1 MILWLTKNIFKK
13 NLIDLILKITFG
25 SKKKLKIPPPI
36 LVIILITSIY
46 FSSDKLDLISIPYR
60 TFFSILILS
69 IGILVILNP
78 VVKFIKSKTT
88 VNPVEFKNVEKLVT
102 SGIYKYSRNP
112 MYLGM
117 IMIIISTTVYYLNFY
132 SLLTPFI
139 FYFWIN
145 RFQIKR
151 EEVFLEEKFGQEY
164 LSYKTKTRRWI

>member
-1 MILWLTKNIFKK
+1 MVDKNYFKK

-36 LVIILITSIY
+36 LVIILITSNY

-60 TFFSILILS
+60 TLFSIVILS
-69 IGILVILNP
+69 IGILVIINP

-117 IMIIISTTVYYLNFY
+117 IMIIISSTIYYLNFY

>member
-1 MILWLTKNIFKK
+1 MVDKKYFKK

-60 TFFSILILS
+60 TLFSIVILS
-69 IGILVILNP
+69 IGILIIINP

-164 LSYKTKTRRWI
+164 LSYNTKTRRCI